1 MREESAVLEG
11 EKEEEEKWIIRY
23 REWNEEMYKS
33 EILIYNIFAAF
44 RCLKCLSDFP
54 CFRII
59 GDKPSNKILSSVN
72 NDTWQ
77 QGTSIGDLL
86 NLKWIRWLVI
96 EIRPTHCMHLSSS
109 PEQSNPDWKLNMKL
123 HFNIG
128 HFNVSATQMNT
139 ALWRIKQKTLNHF
152 CAPPEA
158 IACNRIWAQPV
169 QIWICSLSHAW
180 SA

>member
-1 MREESAVLEG
+1 MREESAMLEG
-11 EKEEEEKWIIRY
+11 EKEEKEEKWIIRY

-59 GDKPSNKILSSVN
+59 GDKPSNKILSRVN
-72 NDTWQ
+72 NDAWQ
-77 QGTSIGDLL
+77 QATSIGDLL
-86 NLKWIRWLVI
+86 NLEWIRWLVI

-109 PEQSNPDWKLNMKL
+109 PEQSNPDWKLNVKL

-128 HFNVSATQMNT
+128 HVRATQMNT
-139 ALWRIKQKTLNHF
+139 ALWRIKQKTLNRF
-152 CAPPEA
+152 CAS
-158 IACNRIWAQPV
+158 NRIWAQPV